1 MNFQIWLDIFYED
14 PCYLIMRWNIKQPS
28 DKLVSELKKKLKTSE
43 IIAKV
48 WANRGIESIVSYKDL
63 FDPNI
68 HQLYDS
74 FIKNIQDEIPI

>member
-1 MNFQIWLDIFYED
+1 
-14 PCYLIMRWNIKQPS
+14 MRWNIKQPS

-48 WANRGIESIVSYKDL
+48 WANRGIESIVSEKDF

-68 HQLYDS
+68 HQFYDP
-74 FIKNIQDEIPI
+74 FMKNIQDEIPI